1 VQSLQLNKQSRDE
14 SERAVKQMKR
24 LFERLETLEQKEDE
38 RKKYDEI
45 KAEIEQAFRKE
56 EEEHKAAEENTI
68 VQEVKMNEDPNTT
81 REVHF
86 KLDSDSDQVSD
97 SSSSD
102 SSDSS
107 DISKD
112 KATKK

>member
-1 VQSLQLNKQSRDE
+1 
-14 SERAVKQMKR
+14 
-24 LFERLETLEQKEDE
+24 
-38 RKKYDEI
+38 
-45 KAEIEQAFRKE
+45 
-56 EEEHKAAEENTI
+56 
-68 VQEVKMNEDPNTT
+68 MNEDPNTT

-112 KATKK
+112 KSLKKQSKKTKKPSLNTTAPSGVNTSSVT